1 MVRNS
6 CSGATPPMF
15 YTIFAVVFVL
25 SAALAQ
31 RENGTSSDP
40 DVIMISDSFTEEMS
54 PAFSSCFRSIEEGRS
69 FQPDALLR
77 TDNFG
82 SPSCNALFR
91 PSSMSAQSSRILI
104 PSQDITKGTSTQ
116 FVATGSYPFN
126 DTITYWTTRIIVA
139 ASAPSKNLETVQ
151 LNLTLAG
158 YEDIRVVGATV
169 RNTFVPINCDAD
181 SVDKSQSR
189 GSRKVLQ
196 CSIIFSANTTSRVS
210 FFIATNASRPVENQ
224 EKRWTLVSNV
234 ALQSDEITKS
244 LLQKLPSDTGTP
256 QKVTVRNEDAAR
268 FTVVAFSGIPDPENW
283 GLFITRNPEFGRIVT
298 TPQTNGNNTIFPLN
312 TQFTFV
318 PNEGIHVGGELM
330 DSMSVQLINLPQ
342 LRTLP
347 IGVKVEISMYRVADT
362 PRITQNYT
370 IDVPVGVFY
379 RNESNQGNGWISDQL
394 LANPNFRPSTLP
406 WLTNATRT
414 VQVQGQLEAKDR
426 DTPLE
431 KLVFKAFAGPDR
443 VPFNNSVFVQNQ
455 TTRCDPSAALLN
467 DTSTDEEV
475 RNAWSAMS
483 RTNTSLAGC
492 GLMQMIVTPQGRFN
506 IQLPNSFVLP
516 SSISPE
522 IAKQL
527 PPLNITFYVM
537 VIDPAVGP
545 LYNGTGTIT
554 LKLMPFFEPSTL
566 QENGTNVQT
575 ILAVV
580 GGIIILL
587 ALLVGFVYIFRN
599 QRTESRPPKAKET
612 DVEAATAASEDGSS
626 RIIEMRTLH
635 SDDDDDD
642 DDFFTSIPF
651 PATPMLELSPE
662 MPEYIDHLEGKE
674 KWNPLYQG
682 PASPDASD
690 RTSSM
695 QPHLAQRQN
704 TNLDVQEVRQSK
716 PVITTQN
723 LERHLSQHASPQP
736 LSE

>member
-1 MVRNS
+1 
-6 CSGATPPMF
+6 
-15 YTIFAVVFVL
+15 
-25 SAALAQ
+25 
-31 RENGTSSDP
+31 
-40 DVIMISDSFTEEMS
+40 
-54 PAFSSCFRSIEEGRS
+54 
-69 FQPDALLR
+69 
-77 TDNFG
+77 
-82 SPSCNALFR
+82 
-91 PSSMSAQSSRILI
+91 
-104 PSQDITKGTSTQ
+104 
-116 FVATGSYPFN
+116 
-126 DTITYWTTRIIVA
+126 
-139 ASAPSKNLETVQ
+139 
-151 LNLTLAG
+151 
-158 YEDIRVVGATV
+158 
-169 RNTFVPINCDAD
+169 
-181 SVDKSQSR
+181 
-189 GSRKVLQ
+189 
-196 CSIIFSANTTSRVS
+196 
-210 FFIATNASRPVENQ
+210 
-224 EKRWTLVSNV
+224 
-234 ALQSDEITKS
+234 
-244 LLQKLPSDTGTP
+244 
-256 QKVTVRNEDAAR
+256 
-268 FTVVAFSGIPDPENW
+268 
-283 GLFITRNPEFGRIVT
+283 
-298 TPQTNGNNTIFPLN
+298 
-312 TQFTFV
+312 
-318 PNEGIHVGGELM
+318 
-330 DSMSVQLINLPQ
+330 
-342 LRTLP
+342 
-347 IGVKVEISMYRVADT
+347 
-362 PRITQNYT
+362 
-370 IDVPVGVFY
+370 
-379 RNESNQGNGWISDQL
+379 
-394 LANPNFRPSTLP
+394 
-406 WLTNATRT
+406 
-414 VQVQGQLEAKDR
+414 
-426 DTPLE
+426 
-431 KLVFKAFAGPDR
+431 
-443 VPFNNSVFVQNQ
+443 
-455 TTRCDPSAALLN
+455 
-467 DTSTDEEV
+467 
-475 RNAWSAMS
+475 
-483 RTNTSLAGC
+483 
-492 GLMQMIVTPQGRFN
+492 MQMIVTPQGRFN

-575 ILAVV
+575 ILAIV